1 MTDELLAR
9 LEADYRREKAE
20 IREDP
25 ALTWEQ
31 KERRIKAL
39 GDEHYARLRQMERK
53 EGAA

>member
-1 MTDELLAR
+1 MSRAA
-9 LEADYRREKAE
+9 LEADYRRKRAE
-20 IREDP
+20 IRED
-25 ALTWEQ
+25 LGLSWEQ